1 MTSSVRSRKAKG
13 RRLQNWVRDALLG
26 AFPGLEKDEDVW
38 CAIMGESGVDIK
50 LSREAQKLF
59 PFSVECKNKE
69 TWKGLYDA
77 YDQAISNANLEPVV
91 VLKMNKRDPLLAID
105 FKAFLCIIQESSKS
119 VNLEDYFKKA
129 TTKLTKEN

>member
-50 LSREAQKLF
+50 LSKEAQKLF

-77 YDQAISNANLEPVV
+77 YDQAISNASLEPAV
-91 VLKMNKRDPLLAID
+91 VLKMNKRDPLLTLD
-105 FKAFLCIIQESSKS
+105 FKAFLSIVRE
-119 VNLEDYFKKA
+119 